1 MEDSEKKV
9 VKVRIFG
16 QEYSIRATTDEAHT
30 RECAALVDSKM
41 AEIQRSAPSSLNAS
55 QIAILAAMNIS
66 NELMSAKRGEY
77 SFKGEVESKIQ
88 SLIGRIEEII

>member
-77 SFKGEVESKIQ
+77 SLKVK
-88 SLIGRIEEII
+88 